1 MNEQS
6 LTATVE
12 PETGRP
18 SSSLVERMDASIGE
32 ATTMMGAV
40 MSELLRRTLRGGVAQ
55 IGDQLHTYVAEKVD
69 ATIVDRTP
77 AIEQAAVEVAEHTAR
92 IAATEIAVEEVKGL
106 EQRTREMDRELASQI
121 ELTARAGQE
130 ATAQTARDLAT
141 RIEETEKR
149 VSEAAHNELTE
160 RLEDLM
166 QRSREGNVALR
177 ARLKEIGDAIAT
189 LGEQL
194 RGEELKREAE
204 QSAARTA
211 VNSLRLEHAQAV
223 EKSHAQLS
231 GALEEQRQINQGLS
245 ARLAE
250 LERPRGLRALL
261 LRLRRLFSR
270 RARVPATD
278 VLPPGE
284 QQQAANEELPA

>member
-1 MNEQS
+1 MNEQV
-6 LTATVE
+6 LTAKVE
-12 PETGRP
+12 PETGKS
-18 SSSLVERMDASIGE
+18 SSSLVERMDVSIGE

-77 AIEQAAVEVAEHTAR
+77 AIEQAAAEVAEHTAR

-106 EQRTREMDRELASQI
+106 EERTREKDCELASQI

-130 ATAQTARDLAT
+130 ATAQTAHELAT

-160 RLEDLM
+160 RFEELM
-166 QRSREGNVALR
+166 QRSREGTMALR
-177 ARLKEIGDAIAT
+177 ARLKEMADAIAT

-211 VNSLRLEHAQAV
+211 LNSLRLGHAQAM
-223 EKSHAQLS
+223 EKSNAQLS
-231 GALEEQRQINQGLS
+231 SALEVQHQINQGLS
-245 ARLAE
+245 TRLAE

-261 LRLRRLFSR
+261 SRFRRLFSR
-270 RARVPATD
+270 GVPAQASD
-278 VLPPGE
+278 VPSPGE
-284 QQQAANEELPA
+284 Q

>member
-1 MNEQS
+1 MNEQVV
-6 LTATVE
+6 TAKVE

-18 SSSLVERMDASIGE
+18 SASLLERMDASIGE

-40 MSELLRRTLRGGVAQ
+40 MSELVRRTLRGGVAQ

-106 EQRTREMDRELASQI
+106 EERTREMDRELASQI

-130 ATAQTARDLAT
+130 ATAQAARDLTAQ
-141 RIEETEKR
+141 IEETEKR

-160 RLEDLM
+160 RFEDLM

-177 ARLKEIGDAIAT
+177 ARLKEMADAIAT

-194 RGEELKREAE
+194 RGEGLKREAE

-211 VNSLRLEHAQAV
+211 LNSLRLEHAQAM
-223 EKSHAQLS
+223 EKSHARLS
-231 GALEEQRQINQGLS
+231 SALEEQRQANQGLT

-261 LRLRRLFSR
+261 LRLRGLFSR
-270 RARVPATD
+270 AARVPATE
-278 VLPPGE
+278 VPLSGE
-284 QQQAANEELPA
+284 QQQENSGDLPP